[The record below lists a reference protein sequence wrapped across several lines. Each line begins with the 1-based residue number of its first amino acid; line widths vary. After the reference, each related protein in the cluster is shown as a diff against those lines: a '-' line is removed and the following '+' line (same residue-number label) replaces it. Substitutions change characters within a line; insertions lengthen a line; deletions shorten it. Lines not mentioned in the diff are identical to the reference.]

1 MNNENDNI
9 NINNLDSLLSGI
21 TNYGTNTLG
30 ALTEIIKNN
39 LLNLEKMQEG
49 SEDNNINNNGGD
61 ESENESENEFEN
73 TKNNNLIEVLSSYF
87 MDNNGN
93 NICEVLQSINNN
105 IKKTNENHEK
115 LNTILLDL
123 KNEITINNNNNNYK
137 LTKFKIN

>member
-1 MNNENDNI
+1 MNNKNDNENI

-49 SEDNNINNNGGD
+49 SEDNNNCN
-61 ESENESENEFEN
+61 ESENESDNESEPEPETELEN

-93 NICEVLQSINNN
+93 NICEILQSINNN

-115 LNTILLDL
+115 LNNILQDL
-123 KNEITINNNNNNYK
+123 KTKITTNN
-137 LTKFKIN
+137 KFKLKLN

>member
-73 TKNNNLIEVLSSYF
+73 TKNNNLIEVLS
-87 MDNNGN
+87 
-93 NICEVLQSINNN
+93 
-105 IKKTNENHEK
+105 
-115 LNTILLDL
+115 
-123 KNEITINNNNNNYK
+123 
-137 LTKFKIN
+137 